1 MTHTDV
7 DDASDTGRPARR
19 PPDRYVPRW
28 AVRWA
33 AGVCQ
38 YRAVPSA
45 GFEISTDRLTL
56 RPWRSSDAV
65 DFAEMNA
72 DVDVMA
78 DLGGPLT
85 RRESDRKLRRFQRF
99 FRHERITRWADP
111 EARVELKG
119 EQRLVT
125 GRAAVGDEREQQPD
139 ARHHE
144 Q

>member
-1 MTHTDV
+1 M
-7 DDASDTGRPARR
+7 
-19 PPDRYVPRW
+19 
-28 AVRWA
+28 
-33 AGVCQ
+33 CQ

-125 GRAAVGDEREQQPD
+125 GRAAVGDERERLWDQWRRID
-139 ARHHE
+139 DNLDGYAARRPGE
-144 Q
+144 TAVVVLEPRE

>member
-1 MTHTDV
+1 
-7 DDASDTGRPARR
+7 
-19 PPDRYVPRW
+19 
-28 AVRWA
+28 
-33 AGVCQ
+33 
-38 YRAVPSA
+38 
-45 GFEISTDRLTL
+45 
-56 RPWRSSDAV
+56 
-65 DFAEMNA
+65 MNA

-125 GRAAVGDEREQQPD
+125 GRAAVGDERERLWDQWRRID
-139 ARHHE
+139 DNLDGYAARRPGE
-144 Q
+144 TAVVVLEPRE